1 MHVLMYTWEFPPRI
15 VGGLARHVY
24 HLSRALVR
32 NGVDVTIITLE
43 FPGASWSEVID
54 NVNVERVRVEIG
66 HPSFLSWV
74 FLFNHF
80 MEKRFALLKKSV
92 DIIHGH
98 DWLVSLASISTK
110 HFTNKPLVFTY
121 HSTERGRVGTLS
133 TPDSFTIDGLE
144 WWCGYEASRIIVT
157 SRSMMSE
164 VIGSFKIP
172 DYKISIIPNGID
184 LTEFNVQVDSLDVK
198 RNIGIGED
206 KKLVLFVGRITS
218 QKGVTYLI
226 QAVPKV
232 ISVHPDARFII
243 VGDGWELGTVK
254 NMISTMNLGNYVKT
268 LGFLPDHVV
277 KSLMKAA
284 DVMVIPSIYEPFGI
298 VALEAMASGVPLVAS
313 DVGGLSE
320 IVEHERTGLKVYPAN
335 PDSIAWGI
343 NTILSNPKWAKSMAQ
358 NALNIIRE
366 KYNWDAIALK
376 TIEVYKKAMA

>member
-24 HLSRALVR
+24 YLSKALAKI
-32 NGVDVTIITLE
+32 GIEVTVITLE
-43 FPGASWSEVID
+43 FPGAPWSETID

-66 HPSFLSWV
+66 NPNFLSWV

-80 MEKRFALLKKSV
+80 MEKRFALLKRSI

-98 DWLVSLASISTK
+98 DWLVALASIATK

-133 TPDSFTIDGLE
+133 TPDSFTIDSIE
-144 WWCGYEASRIIVT
+144 WWCGYEASKIIVT
-157 SRSMMSE
+157 SKSMLNE
-164 VIGSFKIP
+164 ITNTFKIP
-172 DYKISIIPNGID
+172 NDKISIIPNGID
-184 LTEFNVQVDSLDVK
+184 TSEFNIQVNPFEIK

-226 QAVPKV
+226 QAVPK
-232 ISVHPDARFII
+232 ILASHPDARFVI
-243 VGDGWELGTVK
+243 VGDGWELGTIK
-254 NMISTMNLGNYVKT
+254 NMIYSMGLGEYVKT
-268 LGFLPDHVV
+268 LGFLPDHTV

-284 DVMVIPSIYEPFGI
+284 DVMVVPSIYEPFGI
-298 VALEAMASGVPLVAS
+298 VALEAMASGTPLVAS

-320 IVEHERTGLKVYPAN
+320 LVEHGKTGLKIYPAN

-343 NTILSNPKWAKSMAQ
+343 NTILSNPQWARTMAQ
-358 NALNIIRE
+358 NALAIVKE
-366 KYNWDAIALK
+366 KYSWEAIAAK
-376 TIEVYKKAMA
+376 TAELYRKLL

>member
-24 HLSRALVR
+24 YLSKALAKI
-32 NGVDVTIITLE
+32 GIEVTVITLE
-43 FPGASWSEVID
+43 FPGAPWSETID

-66 HPSFLSWV
+66 NPNFLSWV

-80 MEKRFALLKKSV
+80 MEKRFALLKRSI

-98 DWLVSLASISTK
+98 DWLVALASIATK

-133 TPDSFTIDGLE
+133 TPDSFTIDSIE
-144 WWCGYEASRIIVT
+144 WWCGYEASKIIVT
-157 SRSMMSE
+157 SKSMLNE
-164 VIGSFKIP
+164 ITNTFKIP
-172 DYKISIIPNGID
+172 NDKISIIPNGID
-184 LTEFNVQVDSLDVK
+184 ISEFNIQVNPFEIK

-226 QAVPKV
+226 QAVPK
-232 ISVHPDARFII
+232 ILASHPDARFVI
-243 VGDGWELGTVK
+243 VGDGWELGTIK
-254 NMISTMNLGNYVKT
+254 NMIYSMGLGEYVKT
-268 LGFLPDHVV
+268 LGFLPDHTV

-284 DVMVIPSIYEPFGI
+284 DVMVVPSIYEPFGI
-298 VALEAMASGVPLVAS
+298 VALEAMASGTPLVAS

-320 IVEHERTGLKVYPAN
+320 LVEHGKTGLKIYPAN

-343 NTILSNPKWAKSMAQ
+343 NTILSNPQWARTMAQ
-358 NALNIIRE
+358 NALAIVKE
-366 KYNWDAIALK
+366 KYSWEAIAAK
-376 TIEVYKKAMA
+376 TAELYRKLL

>member
-1 MHVLMYTWEFPPRI
+1 MYTWEFPPRI

-24 HLSRALVR
+24 YLSKALAKI
-32 NGVDVTIITLE
+32 GIEVTVITLE
-43 FPGASWSEVID
+43 FPGAPWSETID

-66 HPSFLSWV
+66 NPNFLSWV

-80 MEKRFALLKKSV
+80 MEKRFALLKRSI

-98 DWLVSLASISTK
+98 DWLVALASIATK

-133 TPDSFTIDGLE
+133 TSDSFTIDSIE
-144 WWCGYEASRIIVT
+144 WWCGYEASKIIVT
-157 SRSMMSE
+157 SKSMLNE
-164 VIGSFKIP
+164 ITNTFKIP
-172 DYKISIIPNGID
+172 NDKISIIPNGID
-184 LTEFNVQVDSLDVK
+184 ISEFNIQVNPFEIK

-226 QAVPKV
+226 QAVPK
-232 ISVHPDARFII
+232 ILSSHPDARFVI
-243 VGDGWELGTVK
+243 VGDGWELGTIK
-254 NMISTMNLGNYVKT
+254 NMIYSMGLGEYVKT
-268 LGFLPDHVV
+268 LGFLPDHTV

-284 DVMVIPSIYEPFGI
+284 DVMVVPSIYEPFGI
-298 VALEAMASGVPLVAS
+298 VALEAMASGTPLVAS

-320 IVEHERTGLKVYPAN
+320 LVEHGKTGLKIYPAN

-343 NTILSNPKWAKSMAQ
+343 NTILSNPQWARTMAQ
-358 NALNIIRE
+358 NALAIVKE
-366 KYNWDAIALK
+366 KYSWEAIAAK
-376 TIEVYKKAMA
+376 TAELYRKLL

>member
-24 HLSRALVR
+24 YLSKALAKI
-32 NGVDVTIITLE
+32 GIEVTVITLE
-43 FPGASWSEVID
+43 FPGAPWSETID

-66 HPSFLSWV
+66 NPNFLSWV

-80 MEKRFALLKKSV
+80 MEKRFALLKRSI

-98 DWLVSLASISTK
+98 DWLVALASIATK

-133 TPDSFTIDGLE
+133 TSDSFTIDSIE
-144 WWCGYEASRIIVT
+144 WWCGYEASKIIVT
-157 SRSMMSE
+157 SKSMLNE
-164 VIGSFKIP
+164 ITNTFKIP
-172 DYKISIIPNGID
+172 NDKISIIPNGID
-184 LTEFNVQVDSLDVK
+184 ISEFNIQVNPFEIK

-226 QAVPKV
+226 QAVPK
-232 ISVHPDARFII
+232 ILSSHPDARFVI
-243 VGDGWELGTVK
+243 VGDGWELGTIK
-254 NMISTMNLGNYVKT
+254 NMIYSMGLGEYVKT
-268 LGFLPDHVV
+268 LGFLPDHTV

-284 DVMVIPSIYEPFGI
+284 DVMVVPSIYEPFGI
-298 VALEAMASGVPLVAS
+298 VALEAMASGTPLVAS

-320 IVEHERTGLKVYPAN
+320 LVEHGKTGLKIYPAN

-343 NTILSNPKWAKSMAQ
+343 NTILSNPQWARTMAQ
-358 NALNIIRE
+358 NALAIVKE
-366 KYNWDAIALK
+366 KYSWEAIAAK
-376 TIEVYKKAMA
+376 TAELYRKLL

>member
-1 MHVLMYTWEFPPRI
+1 MRVLMYTWEFPPRI

-24 HLSRALVR
+24 YLSKALAKI
-32 NGVDVTIITLE
+32 GVEVTVITLE
-43 FPGASWSEVID
+43 FPGAPWSETID
-54 NVNVERVRVEIG
+54 NVSVERVRIEVG
-66 HPSFLSWV
+66 NPNFLSWV

-92 DIIHGH
+92 DVIHGH
-98 DWLVSLASISTK
+98 DWLVALASIATK

-133 TPDSFTIDGLE
+133 TPDSFTIDSLE
-144 WWCGYEASRIIVT
+144 WWCGYEASKVIVT
-157 SRSMMSE
+157 SKSMMNE
-164 VIGSFKIP
+164 IINAFKIP
-172 DYKISIIPNGID
+172 NNKISIIPNGID
-184 LTEFNVQVDSLDVK
+184 ISEFNIQVNPLEVK

-232 ISVHPDARFII
+232 LSSHPDARFII
-243 VGDGWELGTVK
+243 VGDGWELGTIK
-254 NMISTMNLGNYVKT
+254 NMIYSMGLEEHVKT
-268 LGFLPDHVV
+268 LGFLPDHTV

-298 VALEAMASGVPLVAS
+298 VALEAMASGTPLVAS

-320 IVEHERTGLKVYPAN
+320 IIEHGKTGLKVYPAN

-343 NTILSNPKWAKSMAQ
+343 NTILSNPQWARTMAQ
-358 NALNIIRE
+358 NAFAMVKE
-366 KYNWDAIALK
+366 KYSWEVIATK
-376 TIEVYKKAMA
+376 TAELYKELS